1 VLEQIEESILSYEQ
15 TKRKVELGTLIMK
28 MLEDEELYWHKRSHE
43 KWLHEGDNNTKFSIG
58 LLMVEKE
65 KKYYH
70 LPYQ

>member
-1 VLEQIEESILSYEQ
+1 
-15 TKRKVELGTLIMK
+15 MK